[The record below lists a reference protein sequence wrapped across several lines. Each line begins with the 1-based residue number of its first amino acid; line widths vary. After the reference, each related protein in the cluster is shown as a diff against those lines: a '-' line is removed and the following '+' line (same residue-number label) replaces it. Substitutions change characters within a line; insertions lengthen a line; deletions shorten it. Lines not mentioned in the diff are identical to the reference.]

1 MIAENKQT
9 PLLAGWAIAAAAGLV
24 AAGVAYVVGGLSPMQ
39 CCFVGAL
46 IFLVVGLILGLPG
59 RVQVPTGEPLDTV
72 MRPHDLQPIPAAS
85 PLYTPVQTPV
95 HTTVYAP
102 AVAAPVLAAPVLAA
116 SSAAAVIAD
125 APRRPA
131 GLTGA
136 RGGAADD
143 LKRIKGVGPK
153 LEQLCHSLGFYHFD
167 QIAAWT
173 ADEIAWVDDNL
184 EGFKGRVTRDDWV
197 AQARILAAGGT
208 TEFASRV
215 DKGEVY

>member
-9 PLLAGWAIAAAAGLV
+9 PLLAGWVIAAAAGLV
-24 AAGVAYVVGGLSPMQ
+24 AAAVSYVVVGLSPLQ

-46 IFLVVGLILGLPG
+46 IFAVVGLILGLPG
-59 RVQVPTGEPLDTV
+59 RVQVASGEPVDTAL
-72 MRPHDLQPIPAAS
+72 RPVNPQPLAAAAPLHAPAPAAAPS
-85 PLYTPVQTPV
+85 ATPL
-95 HTTVYAP
+95 
-102 AVAAPVLAAPVLAA
+102 
-116 SSAAAVIAD
+116 

-136 RGGAADD
+136 RSGAADD

-153 LEQLCHSLGFYHFD
+153 LEHLCHSLGFYHFD

-173 ADEIAWVDDNL
+173 ADEIAWVDENL

-208 TEFASRV
+208 TEFSDRV
-215 DKGEVY
+215 DKGDVY

>member
-9 PLLAGWAIAAAAGLV
+9 PLLAGWVIAAAAGLV
-24 AAGVAYVVGGLSPMQ
+24 AAAVSYVVVGLSPLQ

-46 IFLVVGLILGLPG
+46 IFAVVGLILGLPG
-59 RVQVPTGEPLDTV
+59 RVQVATGAPVDTALRPVNPQPLAAAA
-72 MRPHDLQPIPAAS
+72 PLHAPAPAAAPS
-85 PLYTPVQTPV
+85 ATPL
-95 HTTVYAP
+95 
-102 AVAAPVLAAPVLAA
+102 
-116 SSAAAVIAD
+116 

-136 RGGAADD
+136 RSGAADD

-173 ADEIAWVDDNL
+173 ADEIAWVDENL

-208 TEFASRV
+208 TEFSDRV
-215 DKGEVY
+215 DKGDVY

>member
-59 RVQVPTGEPLDTV
+59 RVQVATGEPVDTV
-72 MRPHDLQPIPAAS
+72 MRPHDLQPIPAAA
-85 PLYTPVQTPV
+85 PLYTPV
-95 HTTVYAP
+95 HTP
-102 AVAAPVLAAPVLAA
+102 AVAAPVLAA

-208 TEFASRV
+208 TEFSDRV
-215 DKGEVY
+215 DKGDVY

>member
-24 AAGVAYVVGGLSPMQ
+24 AAAVSYVVGGLSLMQ
-39 CCFVGAL
+39 CGFVGAL
-46 IFLVVGLILGLPG
+46 IFGVVGLVLGLPG
-59 RVQVPTGEPLDTV
+59 RVQVATGVPVDTV
-72 MRPHDLQPIPAAS
+72 MRPHDPQPMSSAAPLSTPAM
-85 PLYTPVQTPV
+85 
-95 HTTVYAP
+95 
-102 AVAAPVLAAPVLAA
+102 AAPVRVAVPAATPVM
-116 SSAAAVIAD
+116 AD

-143 LKRIKGVGPK
+143 LKRIKGIGPK

-167 QIAAWT
+167 QIAGWT

-215 DKGEVY
+215 DQGEVY

>member
-9 PLLAGWAIAAAAGLV
+9 PLLAGWAIATAAGLV

-46 IFLVVGLILGLPG
+46 IFLIVGLILGLPG
-59 RVQVPTGEPLDTV
+59 RVQVPTAEPVGTV
-72 MRPHDLQPIPAAS
+72 MRQHDLQPIPAAA
-85 PLYTPVQTPV
+85 PLYTP
-95 HTTVYAP
+95 
-102 AVAAPVLAAPVLAA
+102 AVAAPVLAA

-173 ADEIAWVDDNL
+173 ANEIAWVDDNL

-197 AQARILAAGGT
+197 AQARVLAAGGT
-208 TEFASRV
+208 TEFSDRV
-215 DKGEVY
+215 DKGDVY

>member
-9 PLLAGWAIAAAAGLV
+9 PLLAGWVIAAAAGLV
-24 AAGVAYVVGGLSPMQ
+24 AAAVSYVVVGLSPLQ

-46 IFLVVGLILGLPG
+46 IFAVVGLILGLPG
-59 RVQVPTGEPLDTV
+59 RVQVATGAPVDTALRPVNPQPLAAAA
-72 MRPHDLQPIPAAS
+72 PLHAPAPAAAPS
-85 PLYTPVQTPV
+85 ATPL
-95 HTTVYAP
+95 
-102 AVAAPVLAAPVLAA
+102 
-116 SSAAAVIAD
+116 

-136 RGGAADD
+136 RSGAADD

-173 ADEIAWVDDNL
+173 ADEIAWVDENL
-184 EGFKGRVTRDDWV
+184 EGFKGRVSRDDWV

-208 TEFASRV
+208 TEFSDRV
-215 DKGEVY
+215 DKGDVY

>member
-1 MIAENKQT
+1 MIAENQQT

-24 AAGVAYVVGGLSPMQ
+24 AAAVSFVIGGLSPMQ

-46 IFLVVGLILGLPG
+46 IFGIVGLILGLPG
-59 RVQVPTGEPLDTV
+59 RVQVASGEPVDTV
-72 MRPHDLQPIPAAS
+72 MRPAAS
-85 PLYTPVQTPV
+85 QPLAAAAPLYMPT
-95 HTTVYAP
+95 
-102 AVAAPVLAAPVLAA
+102 AAAA
-116 SSAAAVIAD
+116 SLT
-125 APRRPA
+125 PRRPA

-153 LEQLCHSLGFYHFD
+153 LEQLCHTLGFYHFD
-167 QIAAWT
+167 QVAAWT
-173 ADEIAWVDDNL
+173 ADEISWVDDNL

-208 TEFASRV
+208 TEFAERV
-215 DKGEVY
+215 DKGDVY

>member
-46 IFLVVGLILGLPG
+46 IFLIVGLILGLPG
-59 RVQVPTGEPLDTV
+59 RVQVPTGELADTG
-72 MRPHDLQPIPAAS
+72 MRPHDLQPIPAAA
-85 PLYTPVQTPV
+85 PPYT
-95 HTTVYAP
+95 P
-102 AVAAPVLAAPVLAA
+102 AVAFYKPAVAAPVLAA

-208 TEFASRV
+208 TEFSDRV
-215 DKGEVY
+215 DKGDVY

>member
-59 RVQVPTGEPLDTV
+59 RVQVPTAEPLDTV
-72 MRPHDLQPIPAAS
+72 MRPHDLQPIPAAA
-85 PLYTPVQTPV
+85 PLYTPVHTPV
-95 HTTVYAP
+95 HTPVYAP
-102 AVAAPVLAAPVLAA
+102 AVAAPVLAA

>member
-1 MIAENKQT
+1 MIADNKQT
-9 PLLAGWAIAAAAGLV
+9 PLLAGWAIATAAGLV

-46 IFLVVGLILGLPG
+46 IFLIVGLILGLPG
-59 RVQVPTGEPLDTV
+59 RGQVPTGEPLDPV
-72 MRPHDLQPIPAAS
+72 MRQHDLQPIPAAA
-85 PLYTPVQTPV
+85 PLYTPVYT
-95 HTTVYAP
+95 P
-102 AVAAPVLAAPVLAA
+102 AVAAPVLAA

-173 ADEIAWVDDNL
+173 ANEIAWVDDNL

-197 AQARILAAGGT
+197 AQARVLAAGGT
-208 TEFASRV
+208 TEFSDRV
-215 DKGEVY
+215 DKGDVY

>member
-1 MIAENKQT
+1 MIAENRQT

-24 AAGVAYVVGGLSPMQ
+24 AAAVSYVVGGLSLMQ

-46 IFLVVGLILGLPG
+46 IFVVVGLVLGLPG
-59 RVQVPTGEPLDTV
+59 RVQVATGVPVDTV
-72 MRPHDLQPIPAAS
+72 MRPQDPQPMPSAA
-85 PLYTPVQTPV
+85 L
-95 HTTVYAP
+95 HTP
-102 AVAAPVLAAPVLAA
+102 AVAAPVRAAVPAAAPVM
-116 SSAAAVIAD
+116 AD

-143 LKRIKGVGPK
+143 LKRIKGIGPK

-167 QIAAWT
+167 QIAGWT

-197 AQARILAAGGT
+197 VQARILAAGGT

-215 DKGEVY
+215 DQGEVY

>member
-39 CCFVGAL
+39 CSFVGAL

-59 RVQVPTGEPLDTV
+59 RVQVPTAEPVGTV
-72 MRPHDLQPIPAAS
+72 MRPNDLQPMPAVA

-95 HTTVYAP
+95 HTP
-102 AVAAPVLAAPVLAA
+102 AVAFYKPAVAAPVLAA
-116 SSAAAVIAD
+116 SSAAAAIAD

-208 TEFASRV
+208 TEFSDRV

>member
-24 AAGVAYVVGGLSPMQ
+24 AAGVSYVVVGLSPLQ
-39 CCFVGAL
+39 CCFIGAL

-59 RVQVPTGEPLDTV
+59 RVQVASGAPVDTALRPVDPQPLAT
-72 MRPHDLQPIPAAS
+72 AA
-85 PLYTPVQTPV
+85 PL
-95 HTTVYAP
+95 YAP
-102 AVAAPVLAAPVLAA
+102 ATAAT
-116 SSAAAVIAD
+116 SAM
-125 APRRPA
+125 PSRPA

-136 RGGAADD
+136 RSGAADD

-173 ADEIAWVDDNL
+173 ADEISWVDDNL

-208 TEFASRV
+208 TEFSDRV
-215 DKGEVY
+215 DKGDVY

>member
-1 MIAENKQT
+1 MIAENQQT

-24 AAGVAYVVGGLSPMQ
+24 AAAVSYVVGGLSPLQ

-46 IFLVVGLILGLPG
+46 IFGIVGLILGLPG
-59 RVQVPTGEPLDTV
+59 GVQVATGEPVDTV
-72 MRPHDLQPIPAAS
+72 MRPRDPQTMPAAVA
-85 PLYTPVQTPV
+85 L
-95 HTTVYAP
+95 YAP
-102 AVAAPVLAAPVLAA
+102 AGAA
-116 SSAAAVIAD
+116 SVPAAFSAAAVIAD

-131 GLTGA
+131 GMSGA

-143 LKRIKGVGPK
+143 LKRIKGIGPK

-173 ADEIAWVDDNL
+173 ADEISWVDDNL

-215 DKGEVY
+215 DQGEVY

>member
-1 MIAENKQT
+1 MIAENQQT

-24 AAGVAYVVGGLSPMQ
+24 AAAVSYVVGGLSPLQ

-46 IFLVVGLILGLPG
+46 IFAVVGLILGLPG
-59 RVQVPTGEPLDTV
+59 RVQVATGVPVDTV
-72 MRPHDLQPIPAAS
+72 MRPHDPQPLPAAV
-85 PLYTPVQTPV
+85 PLYT
-95 HTTVYAP
+95 P
-102 AVAAPVLAAPVLAA
+102 AVAAPVPAA
-116 SSAAAVIAD
+116 SSAAAVIAG

-131 GLTGA
+131 GMTGA

-143 LKRIKGVGPK
+143 LKRIKGIGPK

-173 ADEIAWVDDNL
+173 ADEISWVDDNL

-215 DKGEVY
+215 DQGEVY

>member
-59 RVQVPTGEPLDTV
+59 RVQLATGELADTG
-72 MRPHDLQPIPAAS
+72 MRPHDLQPIPAAA
-85 PLYTPVQTPV
+85 PPYT
-95 HTTVYAP
+95 P
-102 AVAAPVLAAPVLAA
+102 AVAFYKPAVAAPVLAA

-197 AQARILAAGGT
+197 AQARVLAAGGT
-208 TEFASRV
+208 TEFSDRV

>member
-24 AAGVAYVVGGLSPMQ
+24 AAGVSYVVVGLSPLQ
-39 CCFVGAL
+39 CCFIGAL
-46 IFLVVGLILGLPG
+46 IFGIVGLILGLPG
-59 RVQVPTGEPLDTV
+59 RVQVATGVPVDTV
-72 MRPHDLQPIPAAS
+72 LRPVDPQPLATAA
-85 PLYTPVQTPV
+85 PL
-95 HTTVYAP
+95 YAP
-102 AVAAPVLAAPVLAA
+102 ATAAT
-116 SSAAAVIAD
+116 SAM
-125 APRRPA
+125 PSRPA

-136 RGGAADD
+136 RSGAADD

-173 ADEIAWVDDNL
+173 ADEISWVDDNL

-208 TEFASRV
+208 TEFSDRV
-215 DKGEVY
+215 DKGDVY

>member
-1 MIAENKQT
+1 
-9 PLLAGWAIAAAAGLV
+9 
-24 AAGVAYVVGGLSPMQ
+24 MQ

-46 IFLVVGLILGLPG
+46 IFLIVGLILGLPG
-59 RVQVPTGEPLDTV
+59 RVQVPTAEPVDTG
-72 MRPHDLQPIPAAS
+72 MRPHDLQPIPAAA
-85 PLYTPVQTPV
+85 PLYTPVYT
-95 HTTVYAP
+95 P
-102 AVAAPVLAAPVLAA
+102 AVAAPVLAA

-131 GLTGA
+131 GLTVA

-197 AQARILAAGGT
+197 AQARVLAAGGT
-208 TEFASRV
+208 TEFSDRV
-215 DKGEVY
+215 DKGDVY

>member
-1 MIAENKQT
+1 MIADNKQT
-9 PLLAGWAIAAAAGLV
+9 PLLAGWAIATAAGLV

-46 IFLVVGLILGLPG
+46 IFLIVGLILGLPG
-59 RVQVPTGEPLDTV
+59 RVQVPIAEPVGTV
-72 MRPHDLQPIPAAS
+72 MHQHDLQPIPAAA
-85 PLYTPVQTPV
+85 PLYTPVYT
-95 HTTVYAP
+95 P
-102 AVAAPVLAAPVLAA
+102 AVAAPVLAA

-131 GLTGA
+131 GLTVA

-173 ADEIAWVDDNL
+173 ANEIAWVDDNL

-197 AQARILAAGGT
+197 AQARVLAAGGT
-208 TEFASRV
+208 TEFSDRV
-215 DKGEVY
+215 DKGDVY

>member
-1 MIAENKQT
+1 MIADNKQT

-46 IFLVVGLILGLPG
+46 IFLIVGLILGLPG
-59 RVQVPTGEPLDTV
+59 RVQVPTAEPVDTG
-72 MRPHDLQPIPAAS
+72 MRPHDLQPIPAAA
-85 PLYTPVQTPV
+85 PLYTPVYTSGV
-95 HTTVYAP
+95 
-102 AVAAPVLAAPVLAA
+102 AAPVLAA

-131 GLTGA
+131 GLTVA

-197 AQARILAAGGT
+197 AQARVLAAGGT
-208 TEFASRV
+208 TEFSDRV
-215 DKGEVY
+215 DKGDVY